1 MGQGLLGTVRNIAAA
16 LGVTVSS
23 VIFERRRTSHQ
34 LLSYIAYNVTSP
46 EHRPVVREVE
56 RVLSESGVAETDIP
70 VMTLRALRQQIDI
83 EAVAA
88 GFRDSFFAISFC
100 FLLAM
105 LPLFCIPAL
114 RTRQR

>member
-1 MGQGLLGTVRNIAAA
+1 
-16 LGVTVSS
+16 
-23 VIFERRRTSHQ
+23 
-34 LLSYIAYNVTSP
+34 
-46 EHRPVVREVE
+46 
-56 RVLSESGVAETDIP
+56 
-70 VMTLRALRQQIDI
+70 MTLRALRQQIDI